1 MPELPE
7 VQTVTTALNIAIKNL
22 IVKKVEIKRKSLRF
36 PIPKKLKTVLPGSKV
51 INVCR
56 RAKYGIIN
64 FDNDSSVIFH
74 LGMSGTIIIE
84 NDIFSKIKKH
94 DHIIFE
100 FTNSQYKNKKIR
112 FIYRDPRRFGFILF
126 YKTFS
131 EKFKNYFKNIGP
143 EPLNKDF
150 PIVSFTKMI
159 KSKNISIKTAL
170 LNQSIIAG
178 LGNIYVCE
186 SLFLSGIRP
195 TSLCKKLSYNK
206 IELLYFNIV
215 KVLKRA
221 INEGGTSIKD
231 HKNISGEIGY
241 FQNFLSVYN
250 RKGKEC
256 INTDCNE
263 YIKKI
268 VQNGR
273 SSFYCQNCQK

>member
-7 VQTVTTALNIAIKNL
+7 VQTVTTALNFAIKNL
-22 IVKKVEIKRKSLRF
+22 IVKKVEINRKNLRL
-36 PIPKKLKTVLPGSKV
+36 PIPKKLMTVLPGNKV
-51 INVCR
+51 ISVNR

-64 FDNDSSVIFH
+64 FDNNYSIIFH
-74 LGMSGTIIIE
+74 LGMSGSIIIE
-84 NDIFSKIKKH
+84 KNIFSNIKKH

-100 FTNSQYKNKKIR
+100 FLTSHNKREKIR

-126 YKTFS
+126 YKTHGS
-131 EKFKNYFKNIGP
+131 KFKNYFKNIGP
-143 EPLNKDF
+143 EPLSKNF
-150 PIVSFTKMI
+150 PIVSFIKNI
-159 KSKNISIKTAL
+159 KSKNTSVKTAL
-170 LNQSIIAG
+170 LNQKIIAG

-195 TSLCKKLSYNK
+195 TSLCKRLSYSK
-206 IELLYFNIV
+206 IEFLYFNIV
-215 KVLKRA
+215 KVLKKA
-221 INEGGTSIKD
+221 ISEGGTSIKD

-250 RKGKEC
+250 RKGKKC
-256 INTDCNE
+256 INNSCNQ

>member
-74 LGMSGTIIIE
+74 LGMSGSIIIE

-159 KSKNISIKTAL
+159 KSKNTSIKTAL

-231 HKNISGEIGY
+231 HKNISGKIGY

-256 INTDCNE
+256 INADCNE

>member
-22 IVKKVEIKRKSLRF
+22 IVKKVGVMRKSLRL
-36 PIPKKLKTVLPGSKV
+36 PIPKKLKTALIGSKV
-51 INVCR
+51 INVTR

-64 FDNDSSVIFH
+64 FDNDYSIIFH
-74 LGMSGTIIIE
+74 LGMSGRIIIE
-84 NDIFSKIKKH
+84 KNIFPKIEKH
-94 DHIIFE
+94 DHIIFD
-100 FTNSQYKNKKIR
+100 FMNPQYKKEKIR
-112 FIYRDPRRFGFILF
+112 FVYRDPRRFGFFLL
-126 YKTFS
+126 YKTYS
-131 EKFKNYFKNIGP
+131 IKFINYFKNIGP
-143 EPLNKDF
+143 EPLNKGF
-150 PIVSFTKMI
+150 PIVSFIKVV
-159 KSKNISIKTAL
+159 KSKNTSIKTAL

-186 SLFLSGIRP
+186 SLFLAGIRP
-195 TSLCKKLSYNK
+195 TSICKKLSYSK
-206 IELLYFNIV
+206 IEFLYFNIV
-215 KVLKRA
+215 KVLKKA

-250 RKGKEC
+250 RKGEEC
-256 INTDCNE
+256 INNDCNQ

-268 VQNGR
+268 AQNGR